1 MQGSYRIGRIFGIP
15 IRIHFSFLIVIP
27 LLAWIIGSQISLTTD
42 TIRGLF
48 QVPINPSL
56 ITAGFMPWILG
67 TVVALGLFLGVLVH
81 EIAHC
86 IVARKNGV
94 KIQSI
99 TLLLFGGVSQM
110 EEEGVPDPKV
120 ELPMALVG
128 PLTSLLFGIAC
139 AGLVYLVPDMTPY
152 PPVAG
157 VLVFIFGYLAV
168 LNVILFA
175 FNLVPAFPMDGGRV
189 LRAALAK
196 RMPIHRATRIAADVG
211 KAFAIIF
218 GIVGILFFN
227 PFLILIALFVYL
239 GASGEATM
247 DQFTYLL
254 HDVTVGT
261 TMSSPVTVVTPAMT
275 IAKVMEM
282 MLATKHLGFPVVEE
296 DKTVGMITLV
306 DVNRVPQTDREAK
319 QVRDIMT
326 RNPITLPPS
335 APVMDA
341 LKIMSAR
348 NIGRIPIVQGG
359 RIVGIV
365 TRSDI
370 LKVAEIKK
378 V

>member
-1 MQGSYRIGRIFGIP
+1 
-15 IRIHFSFLIVIP
+15 
-27 LLAWIIGSQISLTTD
+27 
-42 TIRGLF
+42 
-48 QVPINPSL
+48 
-56 ITAGFMPWILG
+56 
-67 TVVALGLFLGVLVH
+67 
-81 EIAHC
+81 
-86 IVARKNGV
+86 
-94 KIQSI
+94 
-99 TLLLFGGVSQM
+99 
-110 EEEGVPDPKV
+110 
-120 ELPMALVG
+120 MALVG